1 MPRHGRPVHVLLLP
15 VTKKIINGF
24 HVLNSE
30 MSVHT
35 VSMAKVSAKEE
46 KNESKV

>member
-1 MPRHGRPVHVLLLP
+1 MTRHGRPVHVLLLP
-15 VTKKIINGF
+15 VTIKIIKGF

-35 VSMAKVSAKEE
+35 ASMAKVNAKR
-46 KNESKV
+46 KR